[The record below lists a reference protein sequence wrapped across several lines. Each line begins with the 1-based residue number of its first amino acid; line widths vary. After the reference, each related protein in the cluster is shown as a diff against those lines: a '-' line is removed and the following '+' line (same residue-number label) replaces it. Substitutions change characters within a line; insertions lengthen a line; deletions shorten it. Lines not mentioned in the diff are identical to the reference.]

1 MTGWLLIFSLL
12 VLGGILS
19 TLGDRLGTR
28 VGKARLSI
36 FKLRPKSTAVL
47 ITVFTGSIISAISF
61 AIMVAFNS
69 QLRVG
74 LFELDDI
81 QAKIAERE
89 TELKKLEKNLYA
101 LRSGDVVISSGQSL
115 LTKTIKIEKNDDIK
129 KEIENI
135 LQQANLNAFNLA
147 KTNKSKYRRILLVR
161 KDHIENLEKI
171 IADRRSWVVNIRSA
185 GNILRGENYV
195 YAFPEAILN
204 KNITRK
210 GEVIASEKISLS
222 QPDSESI
229 RKKIKLL
236 LSSTLAE
243 VKRRGSLSS
252 ELKINATQINN
263 LGNNLVSRKNVDLE
277 IIATENIS
285 LANSDSESIRKK
297 IKLLLSSTL
306 AEVKKRGSLSSELK
320 VNATQINNLG
330 KNLVSRKKG
339 NIQII
344 AKAIENS
351 QSADKVP
358 ISLEL
363 QLLNRSFKTNAK

>member
-1 MTGWLLIFSLL
+1 MTGWLLILSLL
-12 VLGGILS
+12 LLGGILS

-61 AIMVAFNS
+61 AMMVAFNS

-74 LFELDDI
+74 LFELEDI
-81 QAKIAERE
+81 QAKITERE
-89 TELKKLEKNLYA
+89 KELKKLEKNLFA
-101 LRSGDVVISSGQSL
+101 LRNGDVVISSGQAL
-115 LTKTIKIEKNDDIK
+115 VTKTIKIEKKDDIK
-129 KEIENI
+129 KQIESI
-135 LQQANLNAFNLA
+135 LQQANFYAFNLT
-147 KTNKSKYRRILLVR
+147 KTNKSKLRRILLVR

-171 IADRRSWVVNIRSA
+171 IADRRSWVVSIKSA

-195 YAFPEAILN
+195 YAFPEARLN
-204 KNITRK
+204 KSITRK
-210 GEVIASEKISLS
+210 GEIIAIEKISLANA
-222 QPDSESI
+222 DSESI

-252 ELKINATQINN
+252 ELKINAN
-263 LGNNLVSRKNVDLE
+263 
-277 IIATENIS
+277 
-285 LANSDSESIRKK
+285 
-297 IKLLLSSTL
+297 
-306 AEVKKRGSLSSELK
+306 
-320 VNATQINNLG
+320 QINNLG
-330 KNLVSRKKG
+330 KNLVSRTKG
-339 NIQII
+339 DVEII
-344 AKAIENS
+344 AKAIDNS

-363 QLLNRSFKTNAK
+363 QFLKKDLKTNQK

>member
-1 MTGWLLIFSLL
+1 MAAWLKILLLLI
-12 VLGGILS
+12 LGGILS
-19 TLGDRLGTR
+19 TLGDRLGSR

-74 LFELDDI
+74 LFELEDI
-81 QAKIAERE
+81 QAKIKDSEN
-89 TELKKLEKNLYA
+89 ELKKLEKNLFA

-115 LTKTIKIEKNDDIK
+115 FTKTIKINKNDDIK
-129 KEIENI
+129 KQIESI
-135 LQQANLNAFNLA
+135 LQQANLYAFNLA
-147 KTNKSKYRRILLVR
+147 HNNQSKYRRILLVR
-161 KDHIENLEKI
+161 KDHIEKLEKI
-171 IADRRSWVVNIRSA
+171 ISDNRSWVVSIKSA

-195 YAFPEAILN
+195 YAFPEVRLN
-204 KNITRK
+204 QIITRK
-210 GEVIASEKISLS
+210 GEVIAKENISLS
-222 QPDSESI
+222 QVDSESI
-229 RKKIKLL
+229 KKKIKLL

-263 LGNNLVSRKNVDLE
+263 LG
-277 IIATENIS
+277 
-285 LANSDSESIRKK
+285 
-297 IKLLLSSTL
+297 
-306 AEVKKRGSLSSELK
+306 
-320 VNATQINNLG
+320 
-330 KNLVSRKKG
+330 KNLVGIEKG
-339 NIQII
+339 DFQII
-344 AKAIENS
+344 AKAIDNS

-363 QLLNRSFKTNAK
+363 QSLEKFLKK

>member
-1 MTGWLLIFSLL
+1 
-12 VLGGILS
+12 
-19 TLGDRLGTR
+19 
-28 VGKARLSI
+28 
-36 FKLRPKSTAVL
+36 
-47 ITVFTGSIISAISF
+47 
-61 AIMVAFNS
+61 MVAFNS

-171 IADRRSWVVNIRSA
+171 IADSRSWVVNIRSA

-252 ELKINATQINN
+252 ELKINANQINN
-263 LGNNLVSRKNVDLE
+263 LGNTLVSRKNVD
-277 IIATENIS
+277 
-285 LANSDSESIRKK
+285 
-297 IKLLLSSTL
+297 IK
-306 AEVKKRGSLSSELK
+306 
-320 VNATQINNLG
+320 
-330 KNLVSRKKG
+330 
-339 NIQII
+339 II
-344 AKAIENS
+344 AKALDNS
-351 QSADKVP
+351 QSADKVS

-363 QLLNRSFKTNAK
+363 QPLDKALIDKTK

>member
-1 MTGWLLIFSLL
+1 MTGWLLILSLL
-12 VLGGILS
+12 LLGGILS

-61 AIMVAFNS
+61 AMMVAFNS

-74 LFELDDI
+74 LFELEDI
-81 QAKIAERE
+81 QAKITERE
-89 TELKKLEKNLYA
+89 KELKKLEKNLFA
-101 LRSGDVVISSGQSL
+101 LRNGDVVISSGQAL
-115 LTKTIKIEKNDDIK
+115 VTKTIKIEKKDDIK
-129 KEIENI
+129 KQIESI
-135 LQQANLNAFNLA
+135 LQQANFYAFNLT
-147 KTNKSKYRRILLVR
+147 KTNKSKLRRILLVR

-171 IADRRSWVVNIRSA
+171 IADRRSWVVSIKSA

-195 YAFPEAILN
+195 YAFPEARLN
-204 KNITRK
+204 KSITRK
-210 GEVIASEKISLS
+210 GEIIAIEKISLANA
-222 QPDSESI
+222 DSESI

-252 ELKINATQINN
+252 ELKINAN
-263 LGNNLVSRKNVDLE
+263 
-277 IIATENIS
+277 
-285 LANSDSESIRKK
+285 
-297 IKLLLSSTL
+297 
-306 AEVKKRGSLSSELK
+306 
-320 VNATQINNLG
+320 QINNLG
-330 KNLVSRKKG
+330 KNLVSRTKG
-339 NIQII
+339 DVEII
-344 AKAIENS
+344 AKAIDNS

-363 QLLNRSFKTNAK
+363 QFLKKDLKTNKK

>member
-1 MTGWLLIFSLL
+1 MTGWLLILSLL

-36 FKLRPKSTAVL
+36 FNLRPKSTAVL

-74 LFELDDI
+74 LFELEDI
-81 QAKIAERE
+81 QAKIKDSEN
-89 TELKKLEKNLYA
+89 ELKKLEKNLFA

-115 LTKTIKIEKNDDIK
+115 ITKTIKIDKKDDIK
-129 KEIENI
+129 KEIEVI
-135 LQQANLNAFNLA
+135 LQQANFYAFNLA
-147 KTNKSKYRRILLVR
+147 KTKKSKYRRILLVR

-171 IADRRSWVVNIRSA
+171 IADKRSWVVSIKSA

-195 YAFPEAILN
+195 YAFPELRLN

-210 GEVIASEKISLS
+210 GEIIATETISLEQS
-222 QPDSESI
+222 DSESV

-252 ELKINATQINN
+252 ELK
-263 LGNNLVSRKNVDLE
+263 
-277 IIATENIS
+277 
-285 LANSDSESIRKK
+285 
-297 IKLLLSSTL
+297 
-306 AEVKKRGSLSSELK
+306 
-320 VNATQINNLG
+320 VNAAQINNLG
-330 KNLVSRKKG
+330 KSLISRKKG
-339 NIQII
+339 DIKII
-344 AKAIENS
+344 AKSIDNS
-351 QSADKVP
+351 QSADQVQ

-363 QLLNRSFKTNAK
+363 QSFDKFLKNKTR

>member
-1 MTGWLLIFSLL
+1 MTGWLLILSLL

-36 FKLRPKSTAVL
+36 FNLRPKSTAVL

-74 LFELDDI
+74 LFELESI
-81 QAKIAERE
+81 QEKIKNSEK
-89 TELKKLEKNLYA
+89 ELKKLEKNLYA

-115 LTKTIKIEKNDDIK
+115 VTRTIKIEKKDEIK
-129 KEIENI
+129 KEIESI
-135 LQQANLNAFNLA
+135 LQKANLYAFNLA
-147 KTNKSKYRRILLVR
+147 KTNKSKYRRILLIR
-161 KDHIENLEKI
+161 KDHIESLEKI
-171 IADRRSWVVNIRSA
+171 IADSRSWVVSIKSA

-210 GEVIASEKISLS
+210 GEIIASENISLS
-222 QPDSESI
+222 NSDSESI

-252 ELKINATQINN
+252 ELK
-263 LGNNLVSRKNVDLE
+263 
-277 IIATENIS
+277 
-285 LANSDSESIRKK
+285 
-297 IKLLLSSTL
+297 
-306 AEVKKRGSLSSELK
+306 

-330 KNLVSRKKG
+330 RNLVSTKNG
-339 NIQII
+339 DIQIV
-344 AKAIENS
+344 AKSIENT
-351 QSADKVP
+351 QSADKVS
-358 ISLEL
+358 ISIEL
-363 QLLNRSFKTNAK
+363 KYIDKVIEKDKQ

>member
-1 MTGWLLIFSLL
+1 MTGWLLILSLL

-36 FKLRPKSTAVL
+36 FNLRPKSTAVL

-74 LFELDDI
+74 LFELESI
-81 QAKIAERE
+81 QEKIKNSEK
-89 TELKKLEKNLYA
+89 ELKKLEKNLYA

-115 LTKTIKIEKNDDIK
+115 VTRTIKIEKKDEIK
-129 KEIENI
+129 KEIESI
-135 LQQANLNAFNLA
+135 LQKANLYAFNLA
-147 KTNKSKYRRILLVR
+147 KTNKSKYRRILLIR
-161 KDHIENLEKI
+161 KDHIEKLEKI
-171 IADRRSWVVNIRSA
+171 ISDSRSWVVSIKSA

-195 YAFPEAILN
+195 YAFPEVILN

-210 GEVIASEKISLS
+210 GEIIAREYISLS
-222 QPDSESI
+222 QSDSESI

-252 ELKINATQINN
+252 ELK
-263 LGNNLVSRKNVDLE
+263 
-277 IIATENIS
+277 
-285 LANSDSESIRKK
+285 
-297 IKLLLSSTL
+297 
-306 AEVKKRGSLSSELK
+306 

-330 KNLVSRKKG
+330 RNLVSTKNG
-339 NIQII
+339 DIQIV
-344 AKAIENS
+344 AKSIENT
-351 QSADKVP
+351 QSADKVS
-358 ISLEL
+358 ISIEL
-363 QLLNRSFKTNAK
+363 KYIDKVIEKDKQ

>member
-1 MTGWLLIFSLL
+1 VTGWLLILSLL
-12 VLGGILS
+12 ILGGILS

-74 LFELDDI
+74 LFELEDI
-81 QAKIAERE
+81 QAKITERE
-89 TELKKLEKNLYA
+89 KELKKLEKNLYA

-115 LTKTIKIEKNDDIK
+115 LTKTIKIDKPDDIYN
-129 KEIENI
+129 EIESI

-147 KTNKSKYRRILLVR
+147 KTNNSKYRRILLVR
-161 KDHIENLEKI
+161 KDHIEKLERI
-171 IADRRSWVVNIRSA
+171 IADKRSWVVNIKSA

-195 YAFPEAILN
+195 YAFPEVILN

-210 GEVIASEKISLS
+210 GEIIASENISLS
-222 QPDSESI
+222 QSDSESI
-229 RKKIKLL
+229 RRKIKLL

-252 ELKINATQINN
+252 ELT
-263 LGNNLVSRKNVDLE
+263 
-277 IIATENIS
+277 
-285 LANSDSESIRKK
+285 
-297 IKLLLSSTL
+297 
-306 AEVKKRGSLSSELK
+306 
-320 VNATQINNLG
+320 VNATQINNIG
-330 KNLVSRKKG
+330 KILVRREKG
-339 NIQII
+339 DIQII
-344 AKAIENS
+344 AKAIDNS
-351 QSADKVP
+351 QSADKVS

-363 QLLNRSFKTNAK
+363 KYLDKALKNSTK